1 MVICVSVTPNQKPR
15 DRNKVL
21 IFVVLAKLLELYRF
35 RRACDC
41 SYCCFQTGTTHIVFF
56 VTPYVNAEPSDIAL
70 TSLGVGLQRTQLIK
84 SQIPDPPIPDDVQT
98 FTMTVDRVNTCIDN
112 FPHSVISATAM
123 GVTKKGV

>member
-1 MVICVSVTPNQKPR
+1 MGVAR
-15 DRNKVL
+15 
-21 IFVVLAKLLELYRF
+21 Y
-35 RRACDC
+35 
-41 SYCCFQTGTTHIVFF
+41 YCFQTGTTHIVFF

-112 FPHSVISATAM
+112 FSLSVISAPAM
-123 GVTKKGV
+123 GMTKKVQLAK